1 MKVVD
6 VRKVSMRGM
15 YHMGNG
21 RWLGEEKWRERSRSI
36 WTMAWKVWFVA
47 LVAELFLFFFFKPT
61 AECGRGYYFWLF
73 IVRPS
78 GAQLLVL
85 LGYYL
90 AITRRWK
97 SYSERGL
104 ALGAVILFTLLAGII
119 TSVHTSVGL
128 IPITLLLPMLLTP
141 LYKDRLMTVVQAVLL
156 TAVYILDYY
165 YFIPNSP
172 YMPRTN
178 ALIEIG
184 IFVATIVGVLVALR
198 LVDDAALKD
207 EERSRR
213 DSLTHL
219 YNHESFYEEL
229 KYRQRRFDEYAER
242 FSVAVMDIDD
252 FKRVNDT
259 YGHAFGDGVIREI
272 ALACE
277 EYAGKDGFC
286 ARYGGEEFAVIFPE
300 MGIEEAVAAAEQ
312 IRRRFAGK
320 VFRTGDGEKS
330 FSVSIGVAEYDRA
343 YPSASAF
350 FEKVDEALYRAKRE
364 GKNMVKR

>member
-1 MKVVD
+1 MKVLD
-6 VRKVSMRGM
+6 VRKVPMRGIH
-15 YHMGNG
+15 YTGNG
-21 RWLGEEKWRERSRSI
+21 RWMSEEKWRERSRSI
-36 WTMAWKVWFVA
+36 WSMAWKVWFVA
-47 LVAELFLFFFFKPT
+47 FAAELFLFLFFKPT

-73 IVRPS
+73 IIRPS
-78 GAQLLVL
+78 GAQLLTL
-85 LGYYL
+85 LGYHL
-90 AITRRWK
+90 MMARRWK
-97 SYSERGL
+97 NYSERGF
-104 ALGAVILFTLLAGII
+104 ALGTVVLLTLFAGII
-119 TSVHTSVGL
+119 ACVHTSVAL
-128 IPITLLLPMLLTP
+128 IPITLLLPMLLSP

-156 TAVYILDYY
+156 TVVYILDYY

-172 YMPRTN
+172 YMPPTN

-184 IFVATIVGVLVALR
+184 IFVATIIGVLVALR

-229 KYRQRRFDEYAER
+229 ERRQRRFEEYAER
-242 FSVAVMDIDD
+242 FSVAVMDIDN

-259 YGHAFGDGVIREI
+259 YGHAFGDVVIREI
-272 ALACE
+272 AHVCE
-277 EYAGKDGFC
+277 VHAGKDGFC
-286 ARYGGEEFAVIFPE
+286 ARYGGEEFAVIFPG
-300 MGIEEAVAAAEQ
+300 MGIDEAVAAAEQ
-312 IRRRFAGK
+312 IRRGFAGK
-320 VFRTGDGEKS
+320 VFQTEEGEKS
-330 FSVSIGVAEYDRA
+330 FSVSIGVAEYDRV